1 MLPQKIRVIGAGL
14 AGCEAAHFLANKGVA
29 VELYEMRPR
38 TQTEAHQ
45 TADFAELVCSN
56 SFKSLS
62 PATAPGIMKRE
73 MEMLGSLSLACA
85 REAAIGAGEALGV
98 DRDRFSA
105 AMTKAIRNHPLITVK
120 EEEVHSLPDE
130 DGMITILATGPLTSP
145 ALSESLRKR
154 TGSDHFYFYDAISPI
169 VDASSLDRSII
180 FAANR
185 YGKQTRSLDQMF
197 PSAQTGEAAAAEPA
211 LATEAAPAA
220 DAPAGEVAPGADY
233 LNCPMNKEEYDLFM
247 KELLRGERVEAK
259 SFERVKHFEGCMPIE
274 EMADRGHETLRFGP
288 MKPVGLDDPRTGRY
302 PYAAVQLR
310 PENES
315 KTAYNLVGFQTKLKY
330 GEQARIF
337 KLIPGLAE
345 VEFLRMGSMHRN
357 TFVDSPRVL
366 NLDLSLKSAR
376 HILLAGQI
384 TGVEGYMESASI
396 GILAGIFALARL
408 QQRPIPDPPASSALG
423 ALLGHVRNTRN
434 PDFQPSGINFGLFED
449 SNFTEALEAL
459 RARFKK
465 KIPKDERRKAM
476 GEVCLKAAEEYAA
489 RVRAF

>member
-1 MLPQKIRVIGAGL
+1 MNSPKIRVIGAGL
-14 AGCEAAHFLANKGVA
+14 AGCEAAHFLANKGVP
-29 VELYEMRPR
+29 VELIEMRPR
-38 TQTEAHQ
+38 TLTEAHQ
-45 TADFAELVCSN
+45 TGAFAELVCSN

-62 PATAPGIMKRE
+62 PATAPGILKRE
-73 MEMLGSLSLACA
+73 MEMLGSLAISCA

-105 AMTKAIRNHPLITVK
+105 AMTKVIRSYPLITVR
-120 EEEVHSLPDE
+120 EEEVHSLPDDE
-130 DGMITILATGPLTSP
+130 GTLTILATGPLTSP

-154 TGSDHFYFYDAISPI
+154 TGNDHFYFYDAISPI
-169 VDASSLDRSII
+169 VDASTLDRSIV

-185 YGKQTRSLDQMF
+185 YGKQTRSLDAA
-197 PSAQTGEAAAAEPA
+197 PEADPAQAGAAE
-211 LATEAAPAA
+211 
-220 DAPAGEVAPGADY
+220 PGADY
-233 LNCPMNKEEYDLFM
+233 LNCPLNKEEYDRFVG
-247 KELLRGERVEAK
+247 ELLRGARVEAK

-274 EMADRGHETLRFGP
+274 ERADRGPETLRFGP

-337 KLIPGLAE
+337 RLIPGLAE

-366 NLDLSLKSAR
+366 NLDLSLKNAR

-408 QQRPIPDPPASSALG
+408 QQRPIPNPPDASALG

-449 SNFTEALEAL
+449 APFAEALEAL

-465 KIPKDERRKAM
+465 KIPKEERRRAI
-476 GEVCLKAAEEYAA
+476 GEVCLRTAAEYAA
-489 RVRAF
+489 RVRGF